1 MRGLNKVILIGRLG
15 KDPEVR
21 ESQSGNAKWGSF
33 SLATHRGIRR
43 GDQWQEETDWHR
55 ITCFGA
61 LAEQCGSF
69 LQKGALVAVEG
80 SVQNDNWTTEEGTR
94 HYATTI
100 IAEGVTFLEPAV
112 KGTARSEPIDV

>member
-21 ESQSGNAKWGSF
+21 ESQSGTAKWGSF
-33 SLATHRGIRR
+33 SLATHRGVRR

-61 LAEQCGSF
+61 LAERCGSF

-94 HYATTI
+94 RYSTTI
-100 IAEGVTFLEPAV
+100 IADGVTFLEPAM
-112 KGTARSEPIDV
+112 KETTRAEHIDA